1 MTDDLNGIIE
11 RARKGDREA
20 EDQIFDHLFTRFRVF
35 ARRRVS
41 PEHAEDVAQEACL
54 TVLKK
59 YRSESFS
66 VGFEAWSY
74 GVLKNTIR
82 NHLRGSRIREKMTVP
97 QPDVEKGTDFSTPEE
112 DHVLRVT
119 LIECLKKIFRLNPRY
134 ASVLNFIQ
142 QGYSA
147 AEISRK
153 LKITTNN
160 CYVILNRSRSML
172 KLCLETG
179 RV

>member
-1 MTDDLNGIIE
+1 MTDGINAILE
-11 RARKGDREA
+11 KAKKGDQEA
-20 EDQIFDHLFTRFRVF
+20 ENQLFDHLLTRFRIF
-35 ARRRVS
+35 ARRKVN
-41 PEHAEDVAQEACL
+41 PAQAQDIAQEACL

-82 NHLRGSRIREKMTVP
+82 NYRRGLKIRKKVMVP
-97 QPDVEKGTDFSTPEE
+97 QPENEKGAGSSTPGM
-112 DHVLRVT
+112 DHELRIT
-119 LIECLKKIFRLNPRY
+119 LIDCLKKIFQVNPRY
-134 ASVLNFIQ
+134 ASVLDFIQ
-142 QGYSA
+142 QGYSIP
-147 AEISRK
+147 EISKK
-153 LKITTNN
+153 LKITANN